1 MRGDGGV
8 AGEGRVASVPKFDS
22 WVKCTMSLTNISSDW
37 MSNASCGLSIILY
50 ITRVLYFTSWG
61 VNFSDYPSFLP
72 QVLLPNPVVVPVRVP
87 PLLNPVKVVPVQE
100 QDLPPTPALE
110 PGEGS
115 SSPAGRASI
124 PAPLLLPIVGMHTV
138 SYIPISSDYIVG
150 ASPTLV

>member
-1 MRGDGGV
+1 
-8 AGEGRVASVPKFDS
+8 
-22 WVKCTMSLTNISSDW
+22 

-50 ITRVLYFTSWG
+50 ITLVLYFASWG

-87 PLLNPVKVVPVQE
+87 PLQNPVKVVPVQE
-100 QDLPPTPALE
+100 QDPPPTPAPE

-115 SSPAGRASI
+115 SSPGTGRASI